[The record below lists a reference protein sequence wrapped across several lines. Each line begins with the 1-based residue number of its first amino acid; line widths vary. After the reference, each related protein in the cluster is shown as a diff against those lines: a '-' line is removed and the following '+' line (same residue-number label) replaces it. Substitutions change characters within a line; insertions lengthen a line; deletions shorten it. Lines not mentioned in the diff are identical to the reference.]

1 MSTTVRVNGTVKFT
15 FFLVI
20 RLNITIATSCDSLIV
35 IFVKLENGPKKHVW
49 NALKIQIQYGFV
61 KIALIFFLFFLL
73 FTCKNTI
80 YLKVTSPYYRE
91 IQGKLVAACQPS
103 CNFFTFTF
111 KGNLTGRINYNNEFW
126 ENLVD
131 RFYLIYPI

>member
-20 RLNITIATSCDSLIV
+20 RLNITIAISCDSLIV

-49 NALKIQIQYGFV
+49 NVFKIQIQYEFV
-61 KIALIFFLFFLL
+61 KLALIFFLFLL
-73 FTCKNTI
+73 FLSNNTI
-80 YLKVTSPYYRE
+80 SLKVTSPYYRE
-91 IQGKLVAACQPS
+91 IQGKLVATCQPS
-103 CNFFTFTF
+103 CNFFTFTV